1 MSESNSNGMF
11 ADKVVIITGAGA
23 GQGACAAARFAEE
36 GAIVMV
42 TDLVKE
48 AADEVANRICRNGG
62 RAESHGLDV
71 ASPAHWQALAGSV
84 RATFGRLDAL
94 VSNAGISARKTCA
107 DITLEE
113 WRRVMDVNVAGVM
126 LGLQACAPLMRD
138 SGGGAVVNVSSV
150 TGLIGHHEP
159 SYTASKWAVRGLTK
173 TQALEYVGWGIR
185 VNSIHPGL
193 VEETSFA
200 ASAMPAFVEVTKKL
214 IPMGRLGRLEE
225 MADLVLFLCSPR
237 SSFITGAE
245 IAIDGGYTAG
255 AITRL
260 RRSMSASI
268 PTP

>member
-1 MSESNSNGMF
+1 MSTENSKSPFTG
-11 ADKVVIITGAGA
+11 KVVIITGAGS
-23 GQGACAAARFAEE
+23 GQGACTAARFADE
-36 GAIVMV
+36 GAIVVV
-42 TDLVKE
+42 TDVAKE
-48 AADEVANRICRNGG
+48 AAENMADRLRRSGG
-62 RAESHGLDV
+62 RAESYLLDV
-71 ASPAHWQALAGSV
+71 ASPGHWKAVVGSV
-84 RATFGRLDAL
+84 RQTFGRLDAL

-107 DITLEE
+107 DISLDE

-126 LGLQACAPLMRD
+126 LGLQGCAPLMRD

-150 TGLIGHHEP
+150 TGLLGHHEP

-173 TQALEYVGWGIR
+173 TQALEYVDWGIR

-193 VEETSFA
+193 VEDTSFA
-200 ASAMPAFVEVTKKL
+200 ASAKPAFIEITKKF
-214 IPMGRLGRLEE
+214 IPMGRLGKLEE

-260 RRSMSASI
+260 RKSMSASF
-268 PTP
+268 